1 MTDEERYGDPVAR
14 PAITVVNRFPSQ
26 LQRELDDL
34 VTVNC
39 ARLGIAGGKYLI
51 VSLTTS
57 VTAGG
62 KVWTTK
68 YQLEEAP

>member
-1 MTDEERYGDPVAR
+1 MTVID
-14 PAITVVNRFPSQ
+14 RFPSQ

-39 ARLGIAGGKYLI
+39 ARLGIAGGKYLV

-62 KVWTTK
+62 RGWTTV